1 MWRMNTGD
9 SEKMSESLGSRV
21 RKAALKAERY
31 GGWMREAVREPE
43 ADSGRMREA
52 ALKAERYSS

>member
-1 MWRMNTGD
+1 
-9 SEKMSESLGSRV
+9 MSESLGSRV